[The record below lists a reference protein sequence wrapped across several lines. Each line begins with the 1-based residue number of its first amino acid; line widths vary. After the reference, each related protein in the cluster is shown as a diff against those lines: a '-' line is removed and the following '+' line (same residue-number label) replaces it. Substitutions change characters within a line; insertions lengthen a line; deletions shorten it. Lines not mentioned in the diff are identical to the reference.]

1 MRANIIAIKITFLV
15 VPAIDAFCEGIIQV
29 RLKLVTLINLGITN
43 KGIRSEAE
51 AILCIRQVGGTSS
64 S

>member
-15 VPAIDAFCEGIIQV
+15 VPAIDAFWEGIIQV

-43 KGIRSEAE
+43 KGIRSETE
-51 AILCIRQVGGTSS
+51 VILCIRQVGGTSS